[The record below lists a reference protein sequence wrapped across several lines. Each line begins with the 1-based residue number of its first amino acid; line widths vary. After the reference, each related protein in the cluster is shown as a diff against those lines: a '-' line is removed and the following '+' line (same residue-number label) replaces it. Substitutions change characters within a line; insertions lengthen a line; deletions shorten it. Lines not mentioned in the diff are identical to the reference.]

1 LKGKRPASA
10 SPTAELIWLPAR
22 KHCLNKAA
30 GWQTPGTFTL
40 NLASSIRQ
48 PVRALSE
55 QWRNI
60 LVSQVDQWAKREI

>member
-1 LKGKRPASA
+1 M
-10 SPTAELIWLPAR
+10 
-22 KHCLNKAA
+22 
-30 GWQTPGTFTL
+30 PGTFTL
-40 NLASSIRQ
+40 SLALSIRQ